1 MGGVFPLSSYQ
12 VFDFNVRATISST
25 EWLVMSAGADQADAA
40 PARSTAQTRSCSRT
54 RRILNCG
61 AVTLQAWKKSVNFHV
76 EPLAEAHGQ
85 HCGIGFRVGAVVG
98 AGLATFFMLEPHIEK
113 YMFSTNIVRTRKLT
127 PLGMATCRM
136 FS

>member
-1 MGGVFPLSSYQ
+1 MLK
-12 VFDFNVRATISST
+12 
-25 EWLVMSAGADQADAA
+25 DAQNIELRRGDA
-40 PARSTAQTRSCSRT
+40 PSVEET
-54 RRILNCG
+54 
-61 AVTLQAWKKSVNFHV
+61 VNFHV